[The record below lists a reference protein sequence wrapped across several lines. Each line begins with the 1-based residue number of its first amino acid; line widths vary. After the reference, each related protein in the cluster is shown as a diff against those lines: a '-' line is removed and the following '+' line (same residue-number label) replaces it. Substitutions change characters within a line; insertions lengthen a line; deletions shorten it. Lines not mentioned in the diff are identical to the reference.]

1 MAASFPGNLAEGT
14 NGAPIITLFA
24 INDVGFVRVRATV
37 IFKGR
42 VQGVFF
48 RANCEMEAE
57 RLGLTGYVMNLPNGD
72 VEAVF
77 EGERS
82 LVEEA
87 VEWNRTSQPN
97 ATVKDAEIEWSEATG
112 EYEEFVRR

>member
-1 MAASFPGNLAEGT
+1 MAASFPGNLAKGT
-14 NGAPIITLFA
+14 TNAPIITLFA
-24 INDVGFVRVRATV
+24 VDDTWSVRVRATV
-37 IFKGR
+37 VFKGK

-57 RLGLTGYVMNLPNGD
+57 RLGLTGYVRNLANGD
-72 VEAVF
+72 VEAMF

-87 VEWNRTSQPN
+87 IEWNKTSQP
-97 ATVKDAEIEWSEATG
+97 DAIVEDVQIEWSDPTG
-112 EYEEFVRR
+112 EYEEFIRR

>member
-1 MAASFPGNLAEGT
+1 MK
-14 NGAPIITLFA
+14 
-24 INDVGFVRVRATV
+24 VRATV

-57 RLGLTGYVMNLPNGD
+57 RLGLSGYVRNLPNGD

-87 VEWNRTSQPN
+87 IEWNTTSQPN
-97 ATVKDAEIEWSEATG
+97 AIVRDTEVEWSEATG
-112 EYEEFVRR
+112 EYEDFSRR

>member
-1 MAASFPGNLAEGT
+1 MR
-14 NGAPIITLFA
+14 I
-24 INDVGFVRVRATV
+24 RATV
-37 IFKGR
+37 IFKGK

-57 RLGLTGYVMNLPNGD
+57 RLGLSGYVRNLSSGD

-87 VEWNRTSQPN
+87 IEWNTTSQPH
-97 ATVKDAEIEWSEATG
+97 AVVRDAKVEWSEATG
-112 EYEEFVRR
+112 EFDDFSRR

>member
-1 MAASFPGNLAEGT
+1 MK
-14 NGAPIITLFA
+14 
-24 INDVGFVRVRATV
+24 VRARAV
-37 IFKGR
+37 FRGK

-57 RLGLTGYVMNLPNGD
+57 RLGLTGYVRNMPSGD

-77 EGERS
+77 EGERT

-87 VEWNRTSQPN
+87 IEWNKTSQPH
-97 ATVKDAEIEWSEATG
+97 AVVHDADVEWSEATG
-112 EYEEFVRR
+112 EFDDFSRR